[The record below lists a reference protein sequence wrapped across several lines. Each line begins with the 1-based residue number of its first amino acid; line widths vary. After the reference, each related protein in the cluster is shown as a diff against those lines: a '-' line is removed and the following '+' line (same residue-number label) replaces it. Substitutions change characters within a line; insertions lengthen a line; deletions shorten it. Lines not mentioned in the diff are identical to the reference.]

1 MAHPT
6 PAPDAARRAADDIE
20 LTVALAEYT
29 KILEMRRAVSDQA
42 HNRYNFFLVIAT
54 AVAAV
59 SAGLLGSNIDPDVRI
74 GAVAALGTMVL
85 LMGPAVFLRQLRYT
99 AASQRYGIAEQ
110 ALRTYLVR
118 RAPDVAP
125 FVLLPTLD
133 DDGLFPPPIDR
144 RRQRQRDATGLAF
157 TIALI
162 NSALFAAGGG
172 LLAAAAQFSTWAIV
186 VLALALFGAAA
197 AVHLWWIARS
207 VRDNFAERRNLLA
220 RRALDLPTPV
230 PPTRQPAMEPPVSR

>member
-6 PAPDAARRAADDIE
+6 PAPDLARRAADDIE

-59 SAGLLGSNIDPDVRI
+59 SAGLLGSSIDQNVKI
-74 GAVAALGTMVL
+74 GAVAALGTLVL

-99 AASQRYGIAEQ
+99 GAAQRYGLAEQ
-110 ALRTYLVR
+110 TLRTYLVR

-133 DDGLFPPPIDR
+133 HDGLFPPPVNR
-144 RRQRQRDATGLAF
+144 LHQHLRDAVGLAA
-157 TIALI
+157 TIGLV
-162 NSALFAAGGG
+162 NSALFAIGGG
-172 LLAAAAQFSTWAIV
+172 LAFSGLLADWAIV
-186 VLALALFGAAA
+186 VLALALFAVTAAL
-197 AVHLWWIARS
+197 HLWWVSRT
-207 VRDNFAERRNLLA
+207 VRNNHTEHHRLLAERTRKMP
-220 RRALDLPTPV
+220 ALV
-230 PPTRQPAMEPPVSR
+230 PAARQPAEEPPVSR

>member
-59 SAGLLGSNIDPDVRI
+59 SAGLLGSAIDQNVKI
-74 GAVAALGTMVL
+74 GAVATLGTLVL
-85 LMGPAVFLRQLRYT
+85 LMGPAVFARQLRYT
-99 AASQRYGIAEQ
+99 GASQRYGLAEQ
-110 ALRTYLVR
+110 TLRTYLVR
-118 RAPDVAP
+118 RAPDLAP

-133 DDGLFPPPIDR
+133 DNGLFPPPASR
-144 RRQRQRDATGLAF
+144 FHLRMRDAVGLAA
-157 TIALI
+157 TIGLV
-162 NSALFAAGGG
+162 NSALFAMGGG
-172 LLAAAAQFSTWAIV
+172 LLAAAARAPGWAV
-186 VLALALFGAAA
+186 TVLALALFAAA
-197 AVHLWWIARS
+197 AALHLWWVSRT
-207 VRDNFAERRNLLA
+207 VRANFAGNQRLLA
-220 RRALDLPTPV
+220 DRPLPRLTRPEIPDQSAPHLTP
-230 PPTRQPAMEPPVSR
+230 

>member
-6 PAPDAARRAADDIE
+6 SAPDAARRAADDIE

-59 SAGLLGSNIDPDVRI
+59 SAGLLGSNIDDNVKV
-74 GAVAALGTMVL
+74 GAVAALGTLVL

-99 AASQRYGIAEQ
+99 GASQRYGLAEQ
-110 ALRTYLVR
+110 TLRTYLVR
-118 RAPDVAP
+118 RAPQVAP

-133 DDGLFPPPIDR
+133 DPGLFPPPAGR
-144 RRQRQRDATGLAF
+144 YQLRLRDAVGLAA
-157 TIALI
+157 TIGLV
-162 NSALFAAGGG
+162 NSALLAMGGG
-172 LLAAAAQFSTWAIV
+172 LLAAAARLPGWAV
-186 VLALALFGAAA
+186 VLLALVLFAAA
-197 AVHLWWIARS
+197 ASVHLWWVTRTVRANAAANTHLLTTRS
-207 VRDNFAERRNLLA
+207 PLPEIPHQSAAE
-220 RRALDLPTPV
+220 PTL
-230 PPTRQPAMEPPVSR
+230 